1 MGARSGPL
9 GAGAIVSVL
18 DAFRDSFAVENAAPL
33 LSIQE
38 QVSGWFANAPWTQAP
53 SFACMTFG
61 DYMGT

>member
-1 MGARSGPL
+1 M
-9 GAGAIVSVL
+9 VSVF

-61 DYMGT
+61 D